1 MIFHLDSFK
10 FDSTNNKM
18 TIPGSS
24 LLYVPNRRY
33 EIRVST
39 WYLNNEYYQKVL
51 INIEQPPELPISIS
65 T

>member
-18 TIPGSS
+18 TIPGGSWS
-24 LLYVPNRRY
+24 YVSKRQY
-33 EIRVST
+33 EIYVST

-51 INIEQPPELPISIS
+51 INIEQPPELPISIL